1 MERQGNVQEQA
12 LTCTPGMLPI
22 SAKEIIPTGCTLQKG
37 DKHAPV
43 LAKV

>member
-37 DKHAPV
+37 GKHAPV